1 MKVYVRSSTC
11 TQDIQKFLGKDIWVK
26 VSVDV
31 IRYYWA
37 KIVGQSEHFWYII
50 RLDTWDL
57 GDYGKLKIEDGSEF
71 ISKISKDRFS
81 LSYPIE
87 AYTSAEMLDMLQPT
101 PEGYSLAKSAKGNYY
116 WHYDGERSDNDG
128 IQYDVPIG
136 YL

>member
-50 RLDTWDL
+50 RL
-57 GDYGKLKIEDGSEF
+57 EDGSEF